1 MEEVAG
7 EAEELVVVVE
17 VAVAV
22 EQVGGIG
29 VVGEVGVWGVE
40 VQVGI

>member
-7 EAEELVVVVE
+7 EVEELVVE